1 MAKIDKNF
9 FDIGYMDTL
18 SQGDTPLHRLDPRA
32 KLITTLVFITVV
44 LSFGKYEIAALI
56 PFFIYPVALVAAGN
70 LPAGHILKKI
80 LVVSPFAV
88 LIGAFNPLMDRDILV
103 HLGHMEISGGWVSFL
118 SVLIRFFLT
127 VGAALTLIALT
138 GFTAVCMALE
148 KLGVPQAFVVQLL
161 LLYRYLFVL
170 IDEAARMVRARS
182 LRTFN
187 SSGMGIRTFGPML
200 GHLLL
205 RTVDRAQRIHLA
217 MCCRGFNGRIHII
230 RPLEFG
236 VREIGFIL
244 FWTSLFFLLRVFNLP
259 RMMGVF
265 VTEFF

>member
-103 HLGHMEISGGWVSFL
+103 HIGQMEISGGWVSFL

-170 IDEAARMVRARS
+170 VDEAARMVRARVTS
-182 LRTFN
+182 DLQFKRNGNPNVRTHARSFAAPDRGPC
-187 SSGMGIRTFGPML
+187 STHTFGHVLPRVQRSHSYHQAPQVRCQ
-200 GHLLL
+200 GN
-205 RTVDRAQRIHLA
+205 RIHS
-217 MCCRGFNGRIHII
+217 
-230 RPLEFG
+230 
-236 VREIGFIL
+236 IL
-244 FWTSLFFLLRVFNLP
+244 DFPIFPFTSI
-259 RMMGVF
+259 
-265 VTEFF
+265 